1 MAIRS
6 LLIGLTLILALV
18 LIILSILL
26 VDPTQPVHQSEGLV
40 PSQPAPNTQ
49 SPSVQ

>member
-1 MAIRS
+1 MYLMAIRP

-26 VDPTQPVHQSEGLV
+26 VNPSHIMHQSE
-40 PSQPAPNTQ
+40 PFATQQPGVNPHQ
-49 SPSVQ
+49 